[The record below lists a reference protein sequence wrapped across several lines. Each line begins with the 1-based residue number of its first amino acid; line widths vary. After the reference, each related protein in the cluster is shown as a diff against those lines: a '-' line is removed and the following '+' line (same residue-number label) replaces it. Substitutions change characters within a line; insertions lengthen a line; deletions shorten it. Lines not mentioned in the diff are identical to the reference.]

1 MLFVA
6 NIRGFLV
13 FRGEYPSCAK
23 TLTGF
28 TCFKLIYH
36 MALTLEILEL
46 FFDRNIC
53 VCVFDRNHTFETDEV
68 WIDLQIIRKDFC
80 HEEFLKFWK
89 PLFLNFNCSFSFKKV
104 LVVLSHEMFLG
115 TWWIHLKVLC
125 V

>member
-1 MLFVA
+1 MCELSFYLALLDKITDFPLANMLFVA

-68 WIDLQIIRKDFC
+68 WIDLQINRK
-80 HEEFLKFWK
+80 
-89 PLFLNFNCSFSFKKV
+89 NFFVTKN
-104 LVVLSHEMFLG
+104 L
-115 TWWIHLKVLC
+115 
-125 V
+125 